1 VCLGGGVPARFASM
15 MLQLSLCIFLAACFI
30 ASYTDVRW
38 RRVPNVLTYGCLA
51 AILALS
57 APRGLIPFG
66 VTAGSA
72 IIVLLVGSFIFG
84 LGWLGG
90 GDIKLLA
97 TGAAAIGFPS
107 FLVVL
112 LYVATVGGIIGA
124 VYALRE
130 RRLRTIVT
138 SIALSAVGGTAIAP
152 AAASRRVPYALAI
165 CAGACFYA
173 ASESFAPWLRFVH

>member
-1 VCLGGGVPARFASM
+1 M
-15 MLQLSLCIFLAACFI
+15 TLQISLWLFLAACFV

-38 RRVPNVLTYGCLA
+38 RRVPNALTYGCMA
-51 AILALS
+51 VVIALS
-57 APRGLIPFG
+57 APHGFIPFLS
-66 VTAGSA
+66 AIGSA
-72 IIVLLVGSFIFG
+72 IIILFAGSFVFG

-97 TGAAAIGFPS
+97 AGAAAIGFPS

-112 LYVATVGGIIGA
+112 LYIAAVGGIIGA
-124 VYALRE
+124 LYALRE
-130 RRLRTIVT
+130 HRLRTIVT
-138 SIALSAVGGTAIAP
+138 NIALCAAAGTAIAP

>member
-1 VCLGGGVPARFASM
+1 M
-15 MLQLSLCIFLAACFI
+15 TLQLSLWLFLAACVV

-38 RRVPNVLTYGCLA
+38 RRVPNYLTYGCMASIIALSVPHGLIAFLWTIGA
-51 AILALS
+51 AIA
-57 APRGLIPFG
+57 
-66 VTAGSA
+66 
-72 IIVLLVGSFIFG
+72 VLVAGSFIFG

-97 TGAAAIGFPS
+97 AGAAAIGFPS

-112 LYVATVGGIIGA
+112 LYVSTIGGVIAA

-130 RRLRTIVT
+130 GRLRTTVAN
-138 SIALSAVGGTAIAP
+138 IAFSAVAGNSITP
-152 AAASRRVPYALAI
+152 AVASRRIPYALAI